1 MRSKTLSTQ
10 ECCVRA
16 LICRATIQP
25 RRISIRLSTFSPEES
40 NPPRIQLRNP
50 DMPQQI
56 DLEPPQARISSR
68 ETAKPPT
75 VKKAPERGKPDDSGK
90 RLFGTIIL
98 TSLFAIGVVVGLVSL
113 VNSEAFQ

>member
-10 ECCVRA
+10 ECCARA
-16 LICRATIQP
+16 LICRATVQP

-50 DMPQQI
+50 DMPQQV

-68 ETAKPPT
+68 ERAKPPT
-75 VKKAPERGKPDDSGK
+75 VTKATEGAKPDNSGK
-90 RLFGTIIL
+90 RLFGKIIL
-98 TSLFAIGVVVGLVSL
+98 SSLFAIGVV
-113 VNSEAFQ
+113 